1 MGIAPADA
9 ASTYA
14 KRLRQYEWR
23 LSMILWVGAG
33 LAALIGLL
41 ASGLADGAPKE
52 LVAAAATLIV
62 LGGGALATA
71 RIQFDWAATRL
82 RRAIDDGTGGAT
94 ALAAPLDE
102 WPRVGEI
109 AWLGGL
115 LCVPAA
121 AAVYLVAVWWA
132 AA

>member
-1 MGIAPADA
+1 MGIAPGNTAL
-9 ASTYA
+9 TYA
-14 KRLRQYEWR
+14 GRLRQYDWR

-82 RRAIDDGTGGAT
+82 RRAIDDGTAGT
-94 ALAAPLDE
+94 TVLAAPLE
-102 WPRVGEI
+102 SWPRVGEV

-121 AAVYLVAVWWA
+121 AAIYLVAIWWA
-132 AA
+132 AT